1 MYVLPYGQMSL
12 WGELFCL
19 KCNLFMIKYYL
30 FSDWLNKDILMSV
43 GLVRIKALKRFEV
56 HNFEILSILYGGLL
70 GDAHAER
77 RNNGAGTRFSFQQ
90 ESTHLTYLIWLHT
103 KISSLGYCN
112 PKLPEVHTRLGTG
125 GKVRKY
131 ARFHTWTYSNLN
143 WIREEWYKDNIKKV
157 PLSLKELF
165 NPVSLSI
172 WIMDDGG
179 KVSKGLKL
187 ATNNFKYED
196 CLFLATLLWNQFK
209 LKSSVQSTGTPNQ
222 YCIYIWKESMPLLR
236 DIVKNYIVPS
246 MKYKIED

>member
-12 WGELFCL
+12 WGELYCL
-19 KCNLFMIKYYL
+19 KCNLFIIKDSI
-30 FSDWLNKDILMSV
+30 FSNLLNDSIFMSISFV
-43 GLVRIKALKRFEV
+43 KIKAKNRFEV
-56 HNFEILSILYGGLL
+56 HHLEILSILYGGLL
-70 GDAHAER
+70 GDISAER
-77 RNNGAGTRFSFQQ
+77 RNNGTGTRFSFQQ
-90 ESTHLTYLIWLHT
+90 ESTHLSYLIWLHE

-112 PKLPEVHTRLGTG
+112 PKLPLVQTRLGKG

-143 WIREEWYKDNIKKV
+143 WIQEEWYEDKIKKV
-157 PLSLKELF
+157 PLSLKKYF
-165 NPVSLSI
+165 NPLSLSI

-196 CLFLATLLWNQFK
+196 CLFLSTLLWEKFN
-209 LKSSVQSTGTPNQ
+209 LKSSVQSAGTTNQ
-222 YCIYIWKESMPLLR
+222 YCIYIWKQSMPLLR
-236 DIVKNYIVPS
+236 YIVKDHIIPS